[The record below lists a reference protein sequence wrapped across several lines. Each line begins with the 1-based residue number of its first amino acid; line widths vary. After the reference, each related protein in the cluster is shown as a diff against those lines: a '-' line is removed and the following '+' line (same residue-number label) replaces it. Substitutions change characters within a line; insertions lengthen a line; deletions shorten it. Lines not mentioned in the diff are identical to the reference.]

1 MSTATK
7 KTQAK
12 KAPAKKSAASRS
24 GNPATRAAA
33 AKVSDISAFKQRAQ
47 GTPLPLP
54 SGLVVKAKRVEL
66 QTFLRH
72 GQVPN
77 PLMEIVNE
85 ALTKGESMDPQAML
99 STEDDKVNLEMVGE
113 MYEMVD
119 KVTLASVVEP
129 KIHSIPDDEGD
140 REDDLLYIDEV
151 DDEDKMFIWQWALGG
166 TSDIATFRREAGAD
180 LDALAQGSGSRGAAK
195 PADRAAKR

>member
-1 MSTATK
+1 MSTPTK
-7 KTQAK
+7 KTAAK

-24 GNPATRAAA
+24 GNPAVRATASQ
-33 AKVSDISAFKQRAQ
+33 VSDISAFKKRAQ
-47 GTPLPLP
+47 GQPLPLP

-66 QTFLRH
+66 QTFLKQ

-85 ALTKGESMDPQAML
+85 ALTKGETMDPQSML
-99 STEDDKVNLEMVGE
+99 STEDSKVDLEMVNE
-113 MYEMVD
+113 MYEMVN
-119 KVTLASVVEP
+119 KVTVASVVEP
-129 KIHSIPDDEGD
+129 KIQEAPEEGED
-140 REDDLLYIDEV
+140 RDDDLLYVDEV

-180 LDALAQGSGSRGAAK
+180 LDALAKGQGGGGAPQSA
-195 PADRAAKR
+195 PRARKR